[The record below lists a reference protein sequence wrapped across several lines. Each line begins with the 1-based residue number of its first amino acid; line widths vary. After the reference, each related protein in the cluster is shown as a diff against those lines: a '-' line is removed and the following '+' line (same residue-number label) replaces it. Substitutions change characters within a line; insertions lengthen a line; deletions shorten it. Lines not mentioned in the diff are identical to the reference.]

1 MTTNPNPV
9 LSDGAHILKKV
20 QDNAT
25 KLTDHLIALVACKNV
40 RDSVFKDNETLTVST
55 DDNEPN
61 VVVADF
67 AGTTVRFQLFLGFA
81 ASEEVVGRVICSL
94 QYDLFGKPHNRYLG
108 DFTYSA
114 DGKTNF
120 DPDQSGKARYICN
133 SSDLIVAHFL
143 RKAHEQN
150 MLVIGESPGL

>member
-1 MTTNPNPV
+1 MTFNPNLV
-9 LSDGAHILKKV
+9 LTDGAHVLKKV
-20 QDNAT
+20 QDDAT

-40 RDSVFKDNETLTVST
+40 RESVFKDNETLTVSR
-55 DDNEPN
+55 DENEPK
-61 VVVADF
+61 VVLADF
-67 AGTTVRFQLFLGFA
+67 AGTTVRFQLFLGIT
-81 ASEEVVGRVICSL
+81 ASEEVVGRVVCSL
-94 QYDLFGKPHNRYLG
+94 QYNLFGKHHNRYLG
-108 DFTYSA
+108 DFTYSV

-120 DPDQSGKARYICN
+120 DPDHSGKARYICK